1 MVQLVAELARL
12 GGEGV
17 GGGAGHV
24 QLALR
29 GHQLGAVPQGRDRPD
44 VPPPGGHRH
53 PAEGQ
58 DALTEQDDLVLALGP
73 AAEDLVEA
81 PVDPEVLQGPAD
93 AAGGQV
99 EQAHGLVV
107 DQRDPEPGVEADHPR
122 PGRGRSPDDPDHNEH
137 NTLAFESGTGG
148 KAVPTIPPK
157 GSQRQERTATMRSR
171 AWIRGLLVAMAVGLV
186 ATACGESGGGGG
198 GGGGNRQ
205 ITGLNILVGTAP
217 GGGFDQTA
225 RTAAKAMED
234 AKLARNVEVQ
244 NLPGAG
250 NTIALQRLVNE
261 KGNGKVMQQMGLGLV
276 GGVYTNKSKATLDQT
291 TPVARLTEEPE
302 IVIVNKDSPYQSFDQ
317 LLSAWKADP
326 GKLAVGGGSAPGGP
340 DHLAPMLIAKTA
352 GIDPKEVNFVSY
364 DGGGELLAAV
374 LGGQVAFGV
383 TGPGETKDQID
394 AGEVRALAVTSAE
407 RAPNLDTPTLK
418 EQGVDLEFTNWRG
431 WVAPPELSEE
441 DKQTLIDLATNMH
454 DSQEWKDALAQNGWT
469 DAFMVG
475 DEYAAFIK
483 AENQR
488 VGEVLGELGLT

>member
-1 MVQLVAELARL
+1 
-12 GGEGV
+12 
-17 GGGAGHV
+17 
-24 QLALR
+24 
-29 GHQLGAVPQGRDRPD
+29 
-44 VPPPGGHRH
+44 
-53 PAEGQ
+53 
-58 DALTEQDDLVLALGP
+58 
-73 AAEDLVEA
+73 
-81 PVDPEVLQGPAD
+81 
-93 AAGGQV
+93 
-99 EQAHGLVV
+99 
-107 DQRDPEPGVEADHPR
+107 
-122 PGRGRSPDDPDHNEH
+122 
-137 NTLAFESGTGG
+137 
-148 KAVPTIPPK
+148 
-157 GSQRQERTATMRSR
+157 MRSR

-186 ATACGESGGGGG
+186 ATACGESGG

-225 RTAAKAMED
+225 RTAAKVMED
-234 AKLARNVEVQ
+234 ARLARNVEVQ

-276 GGVYTNKSKATLDQT
+276 GGVYTNKSKATIDQT

-302 IVIVNKDSPYQSFDQ
+302 IVVVSKDSPYQSFDQ

-340 DHLAPMLIAKTA
+340 DHLAPMLIAQTA
-352 GIDPKEVNFVSY
+352 GIDPKQVNFVSY

-374 LGGQVAFGV
+374 LGNQVAFGV

-407 RAPNLDTPTLK
+407 RAEGLEVPTLK

-431 WVAPPELSEE
+431 WVAAPELSEE
-441 DKQTLIDLATNMH
+441 DKQALIDLATKMH

-469 DAFMVG
+469 DAFMAG
-475 DEYAAFIK
+475 DEYAAFLK

-488 VGEVLGELGLT
+488 VGDVLGQLGLA

>member
-1 MVQLVAELARL
+1 
-12 GGEGV
+12 
-17 GGGAGHV
+17 
-24 QLALR
+24 
-29 GHQLGAVPQGRDRPD
+29 
-44 VPPPGGHRH
+44 
-53 PAEGQ
+53 
-58 DALTEQDDLVLALGP
+58 
-73 AAEDLVEA
+73 
-81 PVDPEVLQGPAD
+81 
-93 AAGGQV
+93 
-99 EQAHGLVV
+99 
-107 DQRDPEPGVEADHPR
+107 
-122 PGRGRSPDDPDHNEH
+122 
-137 NTLAFESGTGG
+137 
-148 KAVPTIPPK
+148 
-157 GSQRQERTATMRSR
+157 MRSR
-171 AWIRGLLVAMAVGLV
+171 AWVRGLFVAMVVGLV

-198 GGGGNRQ
+198 GGGANRQ
-205 ITGLNILVGTAP
+205 ITGLKILVGTAP

-225 RTAAKAMED
+225 RAAAKAMED
-234 AKLARNVEVQ
+234 ANLARNVEVQ

-302 IVIVNKDSPYQSFDQ
+302 VVVVNKDSPYRSFEQ

-326 GKLAVGGGSAPGGP
+326 GKLSVGGGSAPGGP

-352 GIDPKEVNFVSY
+352 GIDPKQVNFVSF

-407 RAPNLDTPTLK
+407 RVEGLDVPTLK

-431 WVAPPELSEE
+431 WVAPGELSEE
-441 DKQTLIDLATNMH
+441 DKQALIDLATKLH
-454 DSQEWKDALAQNGWT
+454 DSQQWKDALAQFGWT

-475 DEYAAFIK
+475 DEYGTFLK
-483 AENQR
+483 SENQR
-488 VGEVLGELGLT
+488 VGEVLGELGLA